1 MFGDWELKV
10 VSSTDNQCTVHK
22 NPFSECLVS
31 STNNQCTVHKNPFSE
46 CLVTGNSKW

>member
-46 CLVTGNSKW
+46 CLVTWNSKW

>member
-22 NPFSECLVS
+22 NPFSECLV
-31 STNNQCTVHKNPFSE
+31 
-46 CLVTGNSKW
+46 TGNSKW